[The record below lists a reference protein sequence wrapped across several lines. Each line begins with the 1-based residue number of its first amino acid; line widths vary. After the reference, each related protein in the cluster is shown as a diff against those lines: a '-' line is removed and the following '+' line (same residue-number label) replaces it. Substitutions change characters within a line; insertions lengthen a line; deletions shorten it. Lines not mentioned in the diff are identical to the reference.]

1 MERNLSE
8 LKRPALLE
16 IAKKA
21 KIKGYSQKKKSD
33 LIKMIQKHKG
43 VDVKVKDKNKKSDD
57 NRVYVNIYCSGA
69 HVETSGAP
77 QTQRFMS
84 ETSTQTRPQTRPQ
97 PRPPMG
103 KAPVRKF
110 APVKTTKPIQKIPPA
125 KISAK
130 AQKLKEKTAS
140 ELKKLPKSRVS
151 SDFKSRLEGLFSG
164 R

>member
-21 KIKGYSQKKKSD
+21 KLKGYSQKKKAD
-33 LIKMIQKHKG
+33 LIKMIHKHKG
-43 VDVKVKDKNKKSDD
+43 IDVKVKDKNKKSDD

-69 HVETSGAP
+69 HVESSGAP

-84 ETSTQTRPQTRPQ
+84 ETSTQTRPQ

-110 APVKTTKPIQKIPPA
+110 APVKTTKPIQKIPPQ

-140 ELKKLPKSRVS
+140 ELKKLPKSQVS
-151 SDFKSRLEGLFSG
+151 SDFKSRLEGLFAG